1 MDNQKNTKSSRGAI
15 AAGLFIA
22 LYLVIFVIIGV
33 ICMPIAVLFLLMPEL
48 LAFFA
53 APVYH
58 TMLTKAPGWI
68 SIFLA
73 AVIPSLVLIATG
85 HIPIAPL
92 VSVPAGLIAVLLSK
106 KGQYKSF
113 KWNTISHMVFS
124 LNVFGGFLPIW
135 FMREYFFQRTLKGG
149 MSQAFVDTVRLLTP
163 WWGLLVMMI
172 ATVLCSQKK
181 YCINVW
187 KKQVL
192 YEAFCGRTLY
202 NKTAE

>member
-113 KWNTISHMVFS
+113 KRNTISHMVFS

-172 ATVLCSQKK
+172 ATALFSLLGSLFTKKVLHKRLEK
-181 YCINVW
+181 AGIV
-187 KKQVL
+187 
-192 YEAFCGRTLY
+192 
-202 NKTAE
+202 

>member
-33 ICMPIAVLFLLMPEL
+33 ICMPIAILFLLMPEL

-73 AVIPSLVLIATG
+73 AIIPSLVLVATG

-113 KWNTISHMVFS
+113 KWNTISHMIFS

-172 ATVLCSQKK
+172 ATALCSLLGSLFTKK
-181 YCINVW
+181 
-187 KKQVL
+187 VL
-192 YEAFCGRTLY
+192 HKRLEKAGIV
-202 NKTAE
+202 

>member
-172 ATVLCSQKK
+172 ATALCSLLGSLFTKK
-181 YCINVW
+181 VLHKRL
-187 KKQVL
+187 KKAGIV
-192 YEAFCGRTLY
+192 
-202 NKTAE
+202 

>member
-33 ICMPIAVLFLLMPEL
+33 ICMPIAILFLLMPEL

-73 AVIPSLVLIATG
+73 AVIPSLVLLATG

-172 ATVLCSQKK
+172 ATALCSLLGSLFTKK
-181 YCINVW
+181 
-187 KKQVL
+187 VL
-192 YEAFCGRTLY
+192 HKRLEKAGIV
-202 NKTAE
+202 

>member
-33 ICMPIAVLFLLMPEL
+33 ICMPIAILFLLMPEL

-73 AVIPSLVLIATG
+73 AVIPSLVLLATG

-92 VSVPAGLIAVLLSK
+92 VSIPAGLIAVLLSK

-113 KWNTISHMVFS
+113 KWNTISHMIFS

-172 ATVLCSQKK
+172 ATALCSLLGSLFTKK
-181 YCINVW
+181 
-187 KKQVL
+187 VL
-192 YEAFCGRTLY
+192 HKRLEKAGIV
-202 NKTAE
+202 

>member
-33 ICMPIAVLFLLMPEL
+33 ICMPIAILFLLMPEL

-73 AVIPSLVLIATG
+73 AVIPSLVLLATG

-172 ATVLCSQKK
+172 ATMLCSLLGSLFTKK
-181 YCINVW
+181 
-187 KKQVL
+187 VL
-192 YEAFCGRTLY
+192 HKRLEKAGIV
-202 NKTAE
+202 

>member
-22 LYLVIFVIIGV
+22 LYLVTYVIIGA
-33 ICMPIAVLFLLMPEL
+33 ICMPVAVLFLLMPEL
-48 LAFFA
+48 VAFFA
-53 APVYH
+53 APIYH

-73 AVIPSLVLIATG
+73 AVIPSLFLIATG

-92 VSVPAGLIAVLLSK
+92 VAVPAGLIAVLLAK

-113 KWNTISHMVFS
+113 KWNAMSHTIFS
-124 LNVFGGFLPIW
+124 LNLFGGFLPIW
-135 FMREYFFQRTLKGG
+135 VMREYFFQRTLKGG

-172 ATVLCSQKK
+172 ATMLCSLLGSLFTKK
-181 YCINVW
+181 
-187 KKQVL
+187 VL
-192 YEAFCGRTLY
+192 Q
-202 NKTAE
+202 

>member
-172 ATVLCSQKK
+172 ATMLSSLLGSLFTKKVLHKRLEK
-181 YCINVW
+181 AGIV
-187 KKQVL
+187 
-192 YEAFCGRTLY
+192 
-202 NKTAE
+202 

>member
-22 LYLVIFVIIGV
+22 LYLVIFVIIGA
-33 ICMPIAVLFLLMPEL
+33 ICMPVAVLFLLMPEL
-48 LAFFA
+48 VAFFA
-53 APVYH
+53 APIYH

-73 AVIPSLVLIATG
+73 AVIPSLVLVATG

-172 ATVLCSQKK
+172 ATVLCSLLGSLFTKK
-181 YCINVW
+181 
-187 KKQVL
+187 VL
-192 YEAFCGRTLY
+192 HKRLEKAGIV
-202 NKTAE
+202 

>member
-33 ICMPIAVLFLLMPEL
+33 ICMPIAILFLLMPEL

-73 AVIPSLVLIATG
+73 AVIPSLVLLATG

-172 ATVLCSQKK
+172 ATALFSLLGSLFTKKVLHKRLEK
-181 YCINVW
+181 AGIV
-187 KKQVL
+187 
-192 YEAFCGRTLY
+192 
-202 NKTAE
+202 

>member
-33 ICMPIAVLFLLMPEL
+33 ICMPIAILFLLMPEL

-73 AVIPSLVLIATG
+73 AVIPSLVLLATG

-113 KWNTISHMVFS
+113 KWNTISHMIFS

-172 ATVLCSQKK
+172 ATALCSLLGSLFTKK
-181 YCINVW
+181 
-187 KKQVL
+187 VL
-192 YEAFCGRTLY
+192 HKRLEKAGIV
-202 NKTAE
+202 

>member
-33 ICMPIAVLFLLMPEL
+33 ICMPVAILFLLMPEL

-73 AVIPSLVLIATG
+73 AVIPSLVLLATG

-113 KWNTISHMVFS
+113 KWNTISHMIFS

-172 ATVLCSQKK
+172 ATALCSLLGSLFTKK
-181 YCINVW
+181 
-187 KKQVL
+187 VL
-192 YEAFCGRTLY
+192 HKRLEKAGIV
-202 NKTAE
+202 

>member
-33 ICMPIAVLFLLMPEL
+33 ICMPIAILFLLMPEL

-73 AVIPSLVLIATG
+73 AVIPSLVLLATG

-113 KWNTISHMVFS
+113 KWNTISHMFFS

-172 ATVLCSQKK
+172 ATALCSLLGSLFTKK
-181 YCINVW
+181 
-187 KKQVL
+187 VL
-192 YEAFCGRTLY
+192 HKRLEKAGIV
-202 NKTAE
+202 

>member
-22 LYLVIFVIIGV
+22 LYLVTYVIIGA
-33 ICMPIAVLFLLMPEL
+33 ICMPVAVLFLLMPEL
-48 LAFFA
+48 VAFFA
-53 APVYH
+53 APIYH

-73 AVIPSLVLIATG
+73 AVIPSLFLIATG

-92 VSVPAGLIAVLLSK
+92 VAVPAGLIAVLLSK

-172 ATVLCSQKK
+172 ATALCSLLGSLFTKK
-181 YCINVW
+181 
-187 KKQVL
+187 VL
-192 YEAFCGRTLY
+192 HKRLEKAGIV
-202 NKTAE
+202 

>member
-22 LYLVIFVIIGV
+22 LYLVTYVIIGA
-33 ICMPIAVLFLLMPEL
+33 ICMPVAVLFLLMPEL

-73 AVIPSLVLIATG
+73 AVIPSLVLVATG

-172 ATVLCSQKK
+172 ATALCSLLGSLFTKK
-181 YCINVW
+181 
-187 KKQVL
+187 VL
-192 YEAFCGRTLY
+192 HKRLEKAGIV
-202 NKTAE
+202 

>member
-172 ATVLCSQKK
+172 ATMLCSLLGSLFTKK
-181 YCINVW
+181 
-187 KKQVL
+187 VL
-192 YEAFCGRTLY
+192 HKRLEKAGIV
-202 NKTAE
+202 

>member
-22 LYLVIFVIIGV
+22 LYLVTYVIIGA
-33 ICMPIAVLFLLMPEL
+33 ICMPVAVLFLLMPEL

-92 VSVPAGLIAVLLSK
+92 VSVPAGLIAVLLAK

-172 ATVLCSQKK
+172 ATALFSLLGSLFTKKVLHKRLEK
-181 YCINVW
+181 AGIV
-187 KKQVL
+187 
-192 YEAFCGRTLY
+192 
-202 NKTAE
+202 

>member
-73 AVIPSLVLIATG
+73 AVIPSLVLLATG

-113 KWNTISHMVFS
+113 KWNTISHMIFS

-172 ATVLCSQKK
+172 ATMLCSLLGSLFTKK
-181 YCINVW
+181 
-187 KKQVL
+187 VL
-192 YEAFCGRTLY
+192 HKRLEKAGIV
-202 NKTAE
+202 

>member
-1 MDNQKNTKSSRGAI
+1 MDNQKNTKSARGAI
-15 AAGLFIA
+15 SAGLFIA
-22 LYLVIFVIIGV
+22 LYLVTYVIIGA
-33 ICMPIAVLFLLMPEL
+33 ICMPVAVLFLLMPEL
-48 LAFFA
+48 VAFFA
-53 APVYH
+53 APIYH
-58 TMLTKAPGWI
+58 PMLTKAPGWI

-163 WWGLLVMMI
+163 WWGLAVMMI
-172 ATVLCSQKK
+172 ATALFSLLGSLFTKKVLHKRLEK
-181 YCINVW
+181 AGIV
-187 KKQVL
+187 
-192 YEAFCGRTLY
+192 
-202 NKTAE
+202 

>member
-22 LYLVIFVIIGV
+22 LYLVTYVIIGA
-33 ICMPIAVLFLLMPEL
+33 ICMPVAVLFLLMPEL
-48 LAFFA
+48 VAFFA
-53 APVYH
+53 APIYH

-73 AVIPSLVLIATG
+73 AVIPSLFLIATG

-92 VSVPAGLIAVLLSK
+92 VAVPAGLIAVLLAK

-172 ATVLCSQKK
+172 ATALFSLLGSLFTKKVLHKRLEK
-181 YCINVW
+181 AGIV
-187 KKQVL
+187 
-192 YEAFCGRTLY
+192 
-202 NKTAE
+202 

>member
-73 AVIPSLVLIATG
+73 AVIPSLFLIATG

-92 VSVPAGLIAVLLSK
+92 VAVPAGLIAVLLAK

-172 ATVLCSQKK
+172 ATALCSLLGSLFTKK
-181 YCINVW
+181 
-187 KKQVL
+187 VL
-192 YEAFCGRTLY
+192 HKRLEKAGIV
-202 NKTAE
+202 

>member
-149 MSQAFVDTVRLLTP
+149 MSKAFCDTVRAFTP
-163 WWGLLVMMI
+163 WWVLPVMMI
-172 ATVLCSQKK
+172 ATMLCSLLGSLFTKK
-181 YCINVW
+181 
-187 KKQVL
+187 VL
-192 YEAFCGRTLY
+192 HKRLEKAGIV
-202 NKTAE
+202 

>member
-113 KWNTISHMVFS
+113 KWNTISHMFFS

-135 FMREYFFQRTLKGG
+135 VMREYFFQRTLKGG

-172 ATVLCSQKK
+172 ATALFSLLGSLFTKKVLHKRLEK
-181 YCINVW
+181 AGIV
-187 KKQVL
+187 
-192 YEAFCGRTLY
+192 
-202 NKTAE
+202 

>member
-22 LYLVIFVIIGV
+22 LYLVIFVIIGA
-33 ICMPIAVLFLLMPEL
+33 ICMPVAVLFLLMPEL
-48 LAFFA
+48 VAFFA

-73 AVIPSLVLIATG
+73 AVFPSLFLIATG

-92 VSVPAGLIAVLLSK
+92 VAVPAGLIAVLLSK

-172 ATVLCSQKK
+172 ATALCSLLGSLFTKK
-181 YCINVW
+181 
-187 KKQVL
+187 VL
-192 YEAFCGRTLY
+192 HKRLEKAGIV
-202 NKTAE
+202 

>member
-92 VSVPAGLIAVLLSK
+92 VSVPSGLIAVLLSK

-172 ATVLCSQKK
+172 ATALCSLLGSLFTKK
-181 YCINVW
+181 
-187 KKQVL
+187 VL
-192 YEAFCGRTLY
+192 HKRLEKAGIV
-202 NKTAE
+202 

>member
-1 MDNQKNTKSSRGAI
+1 MDNQKNRKSSRGAI

-33 ICMPIAVLFLLMPEL
+33 ICMPIAILFLLMPEL

-73 AVIPSLVLIATG
+73 AVIPSLVLLATG

-172 ATVLCSQKK
+172 ATALCSLLGSLFTKK
-181 YCINVW
+181 
-187 KKQVL
+187 VL
-192 YEAFCGRTLY
+192 HKRLEKAGIV
-202 NKTAE
+202 

>member
-73 AVIPSLVLIATG
+73 AVIPSLVLLATG

-106 KGQYKSF
+106 KGKYKSF

-172 ATVLCSQKK
+172 ATALFSLLGSLFTKKVLHKRLEK
-181 YCINVW
+181 AGIV
-187 KKQVL
+187 
-192 YEAFCGRTLY
+192 
-202 NKTAE
+202 

>member
-22 LYLVIFVIIGV
+22 LYLVIFAIIGV

-172 ATVLCSQKK
+172 ATALFSLLGSLFTKKVLHKRLEK
-181 YCINVW
+181 AGIV
-187 KKQVL
+187 
-192 YEAFCGRTLY
+192 
-202 NKTAE
+202 

>member
-33 ICMPIAVLFLLMPEL
+33 ICMPIAILFLLMPEL
-48 LAFFA
+48 LALFA

-73 AVIPSLVLIATG
+73 AVIPSLVLLATG

-172 ATVLCSQKK
+172 ATMLCSLLGSLFTKK
-181 YCINVW
+181 
-187 KKQVL
+187 VL
-192 YEAFCGRTLY
+192 HKRLEKAGIV
-202 NKTAE
+202 

>member
-22 LYLVIFVIIGV
+22 LYLVTYVIIGA
-33 ICMPIAVLFLLMPEL
+33 ICMPVAVLFLLMPEL
-48 LAFFA
+48 VAFFA
-53 APVYH
+53 APIYH

-73 AVIPSLVLIATG
+73 AVIPSLFLIATG

-92 VSVPAGLIAVLLSK
+92 VAVPAGLIAVLLSK

-135 FMREYFFQRTLKGG
+135 FMREYFFQRTLEGG
-149 MSQAFVDTVRLLTP
+149 MSKAFCDTVRALTP
-163 WWGLLVMMI
+163 WWVLPVMMI
-172 ATVLCSQKK
+172 ATMLSSLLGSLFTKKVLHKRLEK
-181 YCINVW
+181 AGIV
-187 KKQVL
+187 
-192 YEAFCGRTLY
+192 
-202 NKTAE
+202 

>member
-73 AVIPSLVLIATG
+73 AVIPSLVLLATG

-113 KWNTISHMVFS
+113 KWNTISHMIFS

-172 ATVLCSQKK
+172 ATALCSLLGSLFTKK
-181 YCINVW
+181 
-187 KKQVL
+187 VL
-192 YEAFCGRTLY
+192 HKRLEKAGIV
-202 NKTAE
+202 

>member
-33 ICMPIAVLFLLMPEL
+33 ICMPIAILFLLMPEL

-73 AVIPSLVLIATG
+73 AVIPSLVLVATG

-113 KWNTISHMVFS
+113 KWNTISHMFFS

-172 ATVLCSQKK
+172 ATALFSLLGSLFTKKVLHKRLEK
-181 YCINVW
+181 AGIV
-187 KKQVL
+187 
-192 YEAFCGRTLY
+192 
-202 NKTAE
+202 

>member
-1 MDNQKNTKSSRGAI
+1 MDNQKKTKSSRGAI

-33 ICMPIAVLFLLMPEL
+33 ICMPIAILFLLMPEL

-73 AVIPSLVLIATG
+73 AVIPSLVLLATG

-172 ATVLCSQKK
+172 ATALCSLLGSLFTKK
-181 YCINVW
+181 
-187 KKQVL
+187 VL
-192 YEAFCGRTLY
+192 HKRLEKAGIV
-202 NKTAE
+202 

>member
-172 ATVLCSQKK
+172 ATALCSLLGSLFTKK
-181 YCINVW
+181 
-187 KKQVL
+187 VL
-192 YEAFCGRTLY
+192 HKRLEKAGIV
-202 NKTAE
+202 